1 MQSMA
6 RPRLLL
12 VPTATD
18 IEWRIKPLL
27 EEWAEVASFNAPGV
41 AGEPEPDKLA
51 PETVAARGVAEIEAR
66 GWDRCVV
73 VGDEVG
79 TASAVR
85 LAGLRPEV
93 IAGLALGHATLSF
106 AGEGSRPAINAQ
118 VAEGLAQVARTD
130 YRSYVRALSQATQG
144 AYDEDFVQ
152 EYLKRVPKDL
162 ASRYIDLLL
171 LRAEAEDL
179 EPILRSV
186 DAPLLLVEHRECLMW
201 THEGYEDAV
210 TAFPDAMTAAMD
222 LKPSVNPEFA
232 ELLREFCEQRVYS

>member
-1 MQSMA
+1 ME

-12 VPTATD
+12 VPTATEV
-18 IEWRIKPLL
+18 EWKIRPLL
-27 EEWAEVASFNAPGV
+27 EEWAEVASFDAPGV
-41 AGEPEPDKLA
+41 AGEPEPDELS
-51 PETVAARGVAEIEAR
+51 PESIARRGVQEIEAR
-66 GWDRCVV
+66 RWDRCVV

-85 LAGLRPEV
+85 VAGLRPDL

-106 AGEGSRPAINAQ
+106 SRKEPRPAVNAQ

-144 AYDEDFVQ
+144 AYDEDLVQ
-152 EYLKRVPKDL
+152 EYMKRVPQDL
-162 ASRYIDLLL
+162 SSRYIDMLL
-171 LRAEAEDL
+171 LRTASEDL
-179 EPILRSV
+179 EPTLRSV
-186 DAPLLLVEHRECLMW
+186 DAPMLLVEHRDCLMW

-210 TAFPDAMTAAMD
+210 AAFPDAMTASMD

-232 ELLREFCEQRVYS
+232 GLLREFCEGLA